1 MELFLSVLDQVRYIV
16 GTLVAILLLCHGI
29 LPARPGYRRRLALGC
44 ALALLLALLF
54 VPLSR
59 AFGAA
64 FARHPELT
72 APYWLFMT
80 GVLLGLILYWYE
92 TNPAGALFRFLMA
105 SCLESVVTVLLRY
118 LFVLSLFPRFPEEQP
133 LTYIGLMLLVYAVF
147 YGMAYR
153 ALRPRIR
160 TDESCLYPRPGKMA
174 LMYLVILLAYLAIVD
189 AAKVLCENVILP
201 LETLEGMSAIFYYL
215 RFFCV
220 SIMLLMSFV
229 ISTILVSM
237 YNNITLENEKQVIT
251 QLARDRQSQYE
262 FSKEN
267 IEMINRKC
275 HDLKHQ
281 LKALERLSD
290 AERAAQ
296 IREARRAID
305 FYDAVVRTGNEALD
319 TLLTE
324 KSVFCANRAIRL
336 SCTVTSSRL
345 SRIDL
350 VDLYTLL
357 GNAMDNAIES
367 VDKLSDPEK
376 KVISLHV
383 RDQGQ
388 MLHIQIENYYEGSL
402 ELSDGLPVTTKEDKR
417 SHGYGV
423 KSIRAIVT
431 KYDGELLIGTE
442 GQVFSLQI
450 LIPA

>member
-160 TDESCLYPRPGKMA
+160 TDVCCL
-174 LMYLVILLAYLAIVD
+174 
-189 AAKVLCENVILP
+189 
-201 LETLEGMSAIFYYL
+201 
-215 RFFCV
+215 
-220 SIMLLMSFV
+220 
-229 ISTILVSM
+229 
-237 YNNITLENEKQVIT
+237 
-251 QLARDRQSQYE
+251 
-262 FSKEN
+262 
-267 IEMINRKC
+267 
-275 HDLKHQ
+275 
-281 LKALERLSD
+281 
-290 AERAAQ
+290 
-296 IREARRAID
+296 
-305 FYDAVVRTGNEALD
+305 
-319 TLLTE
+319 
-324 KSVFCANRAIRL
+324 
-336 SCTVTSSRL
+336 
-345 SRIDL
+345 
-350 VDLYTLL
+350 
-357 GNAMDNAIES
+357 
-367 VDKLSDPEK
+367 
-376 KVISLHV
+376 
-383 RDQGQ
+383 
-388 MLHIQIENYYEGSL
+388 
-402 ELSDGLPVTTKEDKR
+402 
-417 SHGYGV
+417 
-423 KSIRAIVT
+423 
-431 KYDGELLIGTE
+431 
-442 GQVFSLQI
+442 
-450 LIPA
+450 

>member
-1 MELFLSVLDQVRYIV
+1 MELFLSVLDQGRYIV
-16 GTLVAILLLCHGI
+16 GNLLAILLLCHGI
-29 LPARPGYRRRLALGC
+29 LPARPHYRRRLALGST
-44 ALALLLALLF
+44 LALLLALLF

-59 AFGAA
+59 AFGTA
-64 FARHPELT
+64 FARYPVLT

-80 GVLLGLILYWYE
+80 GVLLWFILFCYE

-105 SCLESVVTVLLRY
+105 SCVESFVTVLLRY
-118 LFVLSLFPRFPEEQP
+118 LFVLCLFPRFPAQHP
-133 LTYIGLMLLVYAVF
+133 LAYIGLMLLVYALL
-147 YGMAYR
+147 YGLAFR
-153 ALRPRIR
+153 VLRPRIR
-160 TDESCLYPRPGKMA
+160 TDESGLYPRPGKA
-174 LMYLVILLAYLAIVD
+174 AVMYLVVLLSYLGIVD

-201 LETLEGMSAIFYYL
+201 LESLEGMDTIFAYL
-215 RFFCV
+215 RYFCV

-229 ISTILVSM
+229 ISAILTFF
-237 YNNITLENEKQVIT
+237 YNNITLENEKQIIA

-281 LKALERLSD
+281 LKALEHLSD

-296 IREARRAID
+296 LREARRAID

-324 KSVFCANRAIRL
+324 KSVYCANRAIRL
-336 SCTVTSSRL
+336 SCTVSSSRL
-345 SRIDL
+345 DRIDL

-357 GNAMDNAIES
+357 GNAIDNAIES
-367 VDKLSDPEK
+367 ADKLSDPEK

-388 MLHIQIENYYEGSL
+388 MLHFQIDNYYEGSL
-402 ELSDGLPVTTKEDKR
+402 ELADGLPVTTKEDKR
-417 SHGYGV
+417 NHGYGV

-431 KYDGELLIGTE
+431 KYDGQLLIGTD